1 MWLSH
6 VLCAL
11 IPGQLRKQPGG
22 SALTQL
28 QTAVYQMSAV
38 YTSKPDL
45 KKNPVGSGK
54 AEDALGKSARLPIPV
69 ATVCVPGSSGRST
82 LTVTIFLAWVG
93 NQPAVVWARG
103 HQVWDAIVVVVIV
116 TFVTDSVLIRVQLGA
131 IDDGGAVVCAVLVAV
146 PITAE
151 ESYSSGET
159 LPGRSL
165 GGLSAGWALS
175 DPIRPFFNKA
185 APETTPPHLP
195 SPERSQPL
203 PV

>member
-1 MWLSH
+1 MCSH
-6 VLCAL
+6 
-11 IPGQLRKQPGG
+11 PR
-22 SALTQL
+22 
-28 QTAVYQMSAV
+28 TAQEAARRISSDPVADCCLPDV
-38 YTSKPDL
+38 CCLHKPDL
-45 KKNPVGSGK
+45 KQKPVGSGK

-69 ATVCVPGSSGRST
+69 ATVCAPVGSGGSV
-82 LTVTIFLAWVG
+82 LTVAIFLAWVG

-103 HQVWDAIVVVVIV
+103 HQVWDAIVVIVIV
-116 TFVTDSVLIRVQLGA
+116 TFIADSVLICVQLGA
-131 IDDGGAVVCAVLVAV
+131 VDDGGAVVCAVLMAV
-146 PITAE
+146 PVTAE

-165 GGLSAGWALS
+165 GGLAAGCAVS
-175 DPIRPFFNKA
+175 DPIRPFFDKA